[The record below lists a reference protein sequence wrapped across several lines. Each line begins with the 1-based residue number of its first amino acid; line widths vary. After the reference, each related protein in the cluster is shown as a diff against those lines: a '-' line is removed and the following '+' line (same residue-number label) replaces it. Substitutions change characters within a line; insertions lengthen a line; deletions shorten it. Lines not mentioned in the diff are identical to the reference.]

1 MPDFAHFANLICF
14 SLPFQIHFL
23 PNWNWV
29 IRSYF
34 SSYLSLWD
42 CHGSHGFL
50 LFCFKISNSGL
61 FLFFIRPLPEK
72 LIVITL
78 FNKSCRWLDSNPC
91 PQESEATALSTP
103 AQFYSSVFIDF
114 TKCAILRHFSIYF
127 RLLKTKCKKW
137 ST

>member
-91 PQESEATALSTP
+91 PQESEATALFNTCP
-103 AQFYSSVFIDF
+103 ILFICFYRLYKMCHSQTLFH
-114 TKCAILRHFSIYF
+114 LFSAA
-127 RLLKTKCKKW
+127 
-137 ST
+137 